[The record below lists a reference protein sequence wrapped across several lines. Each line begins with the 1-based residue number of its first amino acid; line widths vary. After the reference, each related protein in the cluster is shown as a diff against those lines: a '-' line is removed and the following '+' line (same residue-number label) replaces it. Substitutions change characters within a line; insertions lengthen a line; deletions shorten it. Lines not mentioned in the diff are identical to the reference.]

1 MVLVGF
7 LTIRNGKKRK
17 LLAIIQFICENIREK
32 VIDMEKEF
40 QLDIDKILNQEFSVD
55 FKGYSPQEVD
65 QFLDMV
71 IQDFQTYDSVIEEL
85 EERLRVALKNN
96 ASLKNSIT
104 ELEGK
109 VSSFKNMDGNI
120 NQIDLIRRIA
130 RLEEIVFR
138 KK

>member
-1 MVLVGF
+1 
-7 LTIRNGKKRK
+7 
-17 LLAIIQFICENIREK
+17 
-32 VIDMEKEF
+32 MEKEF

-85 EERLRVALKNN
+85 EERLRTALKNN
-96 ASLKNSIT
+96 ANLKNSIT